1 MLVTSLGV
9 AAMTAEVVIHAVVQ
23 LVVSALIIA
32 AWLVSSL
39 TVAVMSATGQVQDG
53 GEVNLFDSV
62 LGGLLVAGASAGLVY
77 LLVRLVWAW

>member
-1 MLVTSLGV
+1 
-9 AAMTAEVVIHAVVQ
+9 MTAEVVYVAAK

-39 TVAVMSATGQVQDG
+39 TVAVRSAIGQVQDG
-53 GEVNLFDSV
+53 GEVDPFDSV